1 MTQQTTA
8 ITEKELFTR
17 SLEIEREILMLQEDL
32 KELKLEATYHEEQN
46 PSASLDKETV
56 AIILKASKAKAKD
69 VDLLSKIEELQGIDE
84 TIKDN
89 S

>member
-1 MTQQTTA
+1 MTTT

-56 AIILKASKAKAKD
+56 TLILKASKAKAKD